1 MRRGSARCVFKT
13 AMLDRRECVKQGSTR
28 CVYEAVM
35 LVLEQI
41 EDILRKKQVLILMG
55 L

>member
-1 MRRGSARCVFKT
+1 MFKT
-13 AMLDRRECVKQGSTR
+13 AMLDRRECVKQGSAR